1 MQCENFSNH
10 SGLKIKDLS
19 TIERNVWIKKYVLG
33 LVSKTFKSP
42 IELSHSILAFIN
54 YSFVII
60 ILRKCY
66 IKIM

>member
-1 MQCENFSNH
+1 MQCEIFSNH
-10 SGLKIKDLS
+10 LELKIKDLS
-19 TIERNVWIKKYVLG
+19 IIERNVWIKKYVLG
-33 LVSKTFKSP
+33 PKTFKSP
-42 IELSHSILAFIN
+42 IESSHSIIAFIN